1 LTIIAF
7 LIVEK
12 SIIILFEAQ
21 SRENLFSLNKG
32 SLKLVNLLLE
42 RMPSPS
48 VINWQ
53 DYEGRTSLHLAVLH
67 TNLGEL
73 EYR

>member
-1 LTIIAF
+1 
-7 LIVEK
+7 
-12 SIIILFEAQ
+12 
-21 SRENLFSLNKG
+21 LFSLNKG